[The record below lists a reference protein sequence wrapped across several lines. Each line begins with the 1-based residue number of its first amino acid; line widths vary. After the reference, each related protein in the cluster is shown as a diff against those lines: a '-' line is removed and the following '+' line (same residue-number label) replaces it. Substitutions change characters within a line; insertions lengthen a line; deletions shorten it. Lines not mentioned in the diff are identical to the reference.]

1 MKYFVYLNNKD
12 NDSID
17 KQSFLMSKNLHFIN
31 NSGFYSNFMNLIEQY
46 HLSNLDPESLDN
58 DRIRRYATNMKEK
71 YISFWRH
78 SLERSKK
85 LEFYKVFKDEY
96 FTSDYL
102 NQLRNFNERRN
113 LVKFRVSNH
122 KLMIELGRYQTDHMP
137 RETRLCPLC
146 KSNQVENE
154 THFLLQCSKY
164 SLRRQTFFNRINE
177 IIPDIERESTS
188 ESIKLLM
195 NSNDYHVNK
204 LVMKFISL
212 CMNMRDTLLLS
223 SESDVT

>member
-12 NDSID
+12 NDSIV
-17 KQSFLMSKNLHFIN
+17 KQSFLMSKSLHFIN
-31 NSGFYSNFMNLIEQY
+31 NSGFYSSFMNLIEQY

-58 DRIRRYATNMKEK
+58 DRIRRYTTNMKEK
-71 YISFWRH
+71 YVSFGRY
-78 SLERSKK
+78 SLEHSKK
-85 LEFYKVFKDEY
+85 LEFIKVVKDEY
-96 FTSDYL
+96 VTSDYL

-122 KLMIELGRYQTDHMP
+122 KLMIELGQYQTDHMP
-137 RETRLCPLC
+137 RETIARLCPLR

-154 THFLLQCSKY
+154 THFLLQYSKY
-164 SLRRQTFFNRINE
+164 SLQRQTFFNRINE
-177 IIPDIERESTS
+177 IMPDIERKSTS

-204 LVMKFISL
+204 LVMKFIP
-212 CMNMRDTLLLS
+212 C
-223 SESDVT
+223 V